1 MYTPIINPMYIYLL
15 SLADKFII
23 LFTVVASVAFGFA
36 VIYVLFK
43 IIVDEVDESTQGIKW
58 RYVKILS
65 IIGGIALFVLILL
78 PPRDTLIQMYVASK
92 ITPQLVKDAVSTGKS
107 FKDEIKQ
114 DIIDLLNYD
123 KQDSTKSE

>member
-43 IIVDEVDESTQGIKW
+43 IIVDESTEGIKW

-123 KQDSTKSE
+123 KQDSTKSK